1 MKTIFLLGCGKMGR
15 ALVKGWLKSNEI
27 NKIIIIEPVEQDFS
41 DLKDDKTK
49 IVIYKSI
56 KHLASYNI
64 IDVLVLAV
72 KPQKIE
78 NILLELKPLS
88 KKFKLIISI
97 IAGIKIDKYEK
108 YLGKSIPIIRA
119 MPNTPAS
126 EGEGITAIVKNK
138 ICNQES
144 FEYSRLILK
153 SIGEVVS
160 LNTEFQIDAV
170 TAVSGSGPAYF
181 FYFVEALI
189 NAAKKLGL
197 EDELAYKLAI
207 STFIGSGILAKNLN
221 QSLVELRKSVTSPG
235 GTTEA
240 GIKKLIENDNLFK
253 ILENAVQ
260 SAHQRSIEIGNK

>member
-1 MKTIFLLGCGKMGR
+1 MKTIFLIGFGKMGR

-27 NKIIIIEPVEQDFS
+27 KNIIIIEPVKQDFS
-41 DLKDDKTK
+41 DLKNYKTK
-49 IVIYKSI
+49 IVIYKNI

-78 NILLELKPLS
+78 NILLELNPLS
-88 KKFKLIISI
+88 KKIKLIISI
-97 IAGIKIDKYEK
+97 IAGIKINKYEK
-108 YLGKSIPIIRA
+108 YLGKSVPIIRA

-126 EGEGITAIVKNK
+126 EGEGITAIVKNT
-138 ICNQES
+138 ICNEVS
-144 FEYSRLILK
+144 FEYSREIL
-153 SIGEVVS
+153 SSLGEVVT
-160 LNTEFQIDAV
+160 LNKEFQIDAV

-189 NAAKKLGL
+189 NAATKLGL
-197 EDELAYKLAI
+197 EDELAYKLAL

-221 QSLVELRKSVTSPG
+221 QNLVELRQSVTSPG

-240 GIKKLIENDNLFK
+240 GMKKLIENDNLFK
-253 ILENAVQ
+253 ILEDAVQ
-260 SAHQRSIEIGNK
+260 SAHHRSIEIGNK